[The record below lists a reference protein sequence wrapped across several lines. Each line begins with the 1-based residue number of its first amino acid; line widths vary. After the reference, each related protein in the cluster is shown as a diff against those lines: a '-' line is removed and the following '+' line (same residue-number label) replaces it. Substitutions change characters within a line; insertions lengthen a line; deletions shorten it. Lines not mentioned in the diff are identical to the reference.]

1 MEESKEKVRRV
12 KKKYIDKKYPFKVN
26 EVFLFCFLIN
36 PPSNCTKHTLTAHRN
51 VERQGLCTEYAN
63 KNAVDANSEFT
74 QQDGRKKRTAKRL
87 HVTNLTGLLL
97 ACFVVIF
104 T

>member
-1 MEESKEKVRRV
+1 MKNIHLKLTGFF
-12 KKKYIDKKYPFKVN
+12 IL
-26 EVFLFCFLIN
+26 LFNKSALKLHK
-36 PPSNCTKHTLTAHRN
+36 THTNRSQDRN
-51 VERQGLCTEYAN
+51 VERQGLCTEYAK

>member
-12 KKKYIDKKYPFKVN
+12 KKKYIDEIYPFKVK
-26 EVFLFCFLIN
+26 EVFFILLFNKSALELYK
-36 PPSNCTKHTLTAHRN
+36 THTNRSQECRKTR
-51 VERQGLCTEYAN
+51 LCTEYAK

-87 HVTNLTGLLL
+87 HVTNLTGSLL

>member
-12 KKKYIDKKYPFKVN
+12 KKKSKYPFKVN

-36 PPSNCTKHTLTAHRN
+36 PPSNCTKHTLTAHKN
-51 VERQGLCTEYAN
+51 VERQGLCTEYAK